1 MKMLRPAIDSLLIL
15 CVMVTF
21 VFRHFLHS
29 PFYLDNQDVGQF
41 NSDAPLT
48 ALFNRAYLFV
58 CSVLNFF
65 VCRVE
70 INQLGVLFAIKLL
83 IELLNGTATLASFPA
98 N

>member
-1 MKMLRPAIDSLLIL
+1 
-15 CVMVTF
+15 MVTF